1 MLLSKCVAAVISYR
15 DPCIWWWQYHSLKYF
30 SVLFGQSHFQFAS
43 RQHVDIILTVFLSFG
58 FVLVVIVHHFYAA
71 NLRWWAMYFL
81 NSSVQMTRL
90 IFVITFLIQKRVS
103 SERCAEL
110 TIVAASHGLKE
121 VWISN
126 QVCALLLAIHLC
138 KMCI

>member
-1 MLLSKCVAAVISYR
+1 
-15 DPCIWWWQYHSLKYF
+15 
-30 SVLFGQSHFQFAS
+30 
-43 RQHVDIILTVFLSFG
+43 
-58 FVLVVIVHHFYAA
+58 
-71 NLRWWAMYFL
+71 MYFL

>member
-1 MLLSKCVAAVISYR
+1 MLLSKYVAAVISYR
-15 DPCIWWWQYHSLKYF
+15 DPCTWWWQYHSLKYF
-30 SVLFGQSHFQFAS
+30 SVLFGQSLFQFAS
-43 RQHVDIILTVFLSFG
+43 RQHVDIVLTVFLSFG
-58 FVLVVIVHHFYAA
+58 FVLVIIVHHFYAA

-81 NSSVQMTRL
+81 NSSFQMIRL
-90 IFVITFLIQKRVS
+90 IFCYFLLIQKRVL

-126 QVCALLLAIHLC
+126 QVYALLLAIHLC
-138 KMCI
+138 KICM